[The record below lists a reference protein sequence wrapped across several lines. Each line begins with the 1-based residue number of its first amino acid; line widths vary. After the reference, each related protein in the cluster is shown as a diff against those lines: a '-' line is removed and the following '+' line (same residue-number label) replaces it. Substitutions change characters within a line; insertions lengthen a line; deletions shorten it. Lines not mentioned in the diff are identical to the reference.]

1 MLKLARP
8 AKTIAAAASTERPG
22 RGAPPAPS
30 CVCARTTAPFEALPR
45 AETASLAATH
55 APRASFQ
62 ILVYD
67 LFIRQILQ
75 VQIDA
80 VSRRPSG
87 RQRLSIALDSECMNP
102 VDAQYKDLGSM
113 ILKRLCAVYENP
125 LRNN

>member
-1 MLKLARP
+1 MLKLAKP
-8 AKTIAAAASTERPG
+8 AKAIAAAASTERPKPE
-22 RGAPPAPS
+22 RAAPRAPS
-30 CVCARTTAPFEALPR
+30 CACARTTAPFEALPR

-80 VSRRPSG
+80 IRADRLGDKGFRLPSTPN
-87 RQRLSIALDSECMNP
+87 A
-102 VDAQYKDLGSM
+102 
-113 ILKRLCAVYENP
+113 
-125 LRNN
+125 